1 MQAAASALN
10 WKPSLLKML
19 QERAR
24 LQDQRRLGSWGRRRV
39 TSWQLSPPE
48 DFSCQ

>member
-19 QERAR
+19 QARAR